1 MFKSVLMETKSRV
14 KYMLKDNVSTEQAAE
29 NVLRS
34 YLNRCF
40 SEVSKQYPQVSSMNP
55 EDGVEELLKLRRNR
69 KLIIEL
75 NTVRNRINCTIQ
87 HIN

>member
-1 MFKSVLMETKSRV
+1 
-14 KYMLKDNVSTEQAAE
+14 MLKDNLSTEQAAE

-34 YLNRCF
+34 YLIRCF
-40 SEVSKQYPQVSSMNP
+40 SKVSKQYPPVSSMNP

-69 KLIIEL
+69 KLTIEL
-75 NTVRNRINCTIQ
+75 KTVRNSINCTIQ

>member
-1 MFKSVLMETKSRV
+1 
-14 KYMLKDNVSTEQAAE
+14 MLKDNISTEQATE

-40 SEVSKQYPQVSSMNP
+40 SEVLKQYPQVLSMTP
-55 EDGVEELLKLRRNR
+55 ADGVEELLQLRRNR

-75 NTVRNRINCTIQ
+75 NTVKNRINCTIQ
-87 HIN
+87 QIN